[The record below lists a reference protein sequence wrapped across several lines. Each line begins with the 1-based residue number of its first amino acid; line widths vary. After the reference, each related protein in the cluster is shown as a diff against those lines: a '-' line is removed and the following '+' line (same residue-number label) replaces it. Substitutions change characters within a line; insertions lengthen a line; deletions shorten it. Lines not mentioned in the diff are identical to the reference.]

1 MKKIKVSVSGGL
13 GRMGS
18 LLVKRVK
25 RENSIKLV
33 SVTEQRKIKR
43 GNLVYERNSIK
54 SLGNSDVIIDFTR
67 PKCTM
72 EILKIAV
79 KLKKKIIIGTTG
91 FSATQN
97 KVIARAAKKTAIL
110 KSGNMS
116 LGINIMKFLSKILSN
131 KIIKKF
137 QIEIHDEH
145 HRHKVDYPSGTALML
160 GESIAEGRNANL
172 RKLKGKIFLN
182 KKGKVT
188 RNKINFFIRRIGNA
202 RGIHSVIFRTPQE
215 IIEIKHT
222 AKTRDIFVDGA
233 IDAVKWISKK
243 RSGLYNMYDVLKIR
257 DQ

>member
-43 GNLVYERNSIK
+43 GNLVYERNSIE
-54 SLGNSDVIIDFTR
+54 SLGNSEVIIDFTR

-160 GESIAEGRNANL
+160 GESVAE
-172 RKLKGKIFLN
+172 
-182 KKGKVT
+182 
-188 RNKINFFIRRIGNA
+188 
-202 RGIHSVIFRTPQE
+202 
-215 IIEIKHT
+215 
-222 AKTRDIFVDGA
+222 
-233 IDAVKWISKK
+233 
-243 RSGLYNMYDVLKIR
+243 
-257 DQ
+257 